1 GKADACQGS
10 RKTRFTFCG
19 KSGTTRNMGDVF
31 AVLAKTSQVKQL
43 RRVYEQKGKFSKK
56 EQMIVIQ

>member
-1 GKADACQGS
+1 
-10 RKTRFTFCG
+10 
-19 KSGTTRNMGDVF
+19 MGDVF